1 MIDYAEL
8 VHALHDWRVRQG
20 LPVGSGLPIATPPP
34 PAHAIKVAAPAPP
47 PPRPGAGRPTAP
59 PPMRPGGATAGSGRM
74 PTAELLSDEDALVE
88 DAIEPDAYDAQA
100 GADAHGATQGY
111 PAQADIADEDY
122 NDATT
127 AGASLDDQGGLVE
140 SVAFAPFG
148 AEPTAAGSLDEMRPY
163 DGGFDAPGH
172 TRLGHKPASARA
184 LVDDDPLAGGDDD
197 DKTRG

>member
-20 LPVGSGLPIATPPP
+20 LPVGSGLPVATPPP

-47 PPRPGAGRPTAP
+47 PRPGAGRVTAP
-59 PPMRPGGATAGSGRM
+59 PPMPMGGAAAGAGRM

-88 DAIEPDAYDAQA
+88 DAIEPDAYDAGA
-100 GADAHGATQGY
+100 MADAHGATQGY
-111 PAQADIADEDY
+111 PAQGHVADDY

-148 AEPTAAGSLDEMRPY
+148 AEATAAASLDEMRPY